1 MADTR
6 VNPLTWNVPITNKD
20 GTPTNEFMRKW
31 LQQATVNDTITTL
44 DTAAEISA
52 ALDNLGAAEGDMLVR
67 GAAEWAA
74 LSPGAANY
82 ILTANGAGAIPSWQV
97 NSGVHS
103 GYNPGTP
110 PTVVQFGGDTTG
122 SGSVTLGTAPVNG
135 NLLVAM
141 SFNPTSDAT
150 GTGWTKQVDNT
161 GGTDYGIIFT
171 KVAGA
176 GESTTQ
182 TPGAVLSGTGAI
194 AMWELHGQAVAF
206 FVGGASQ
213 NEATGQPNNTPVLLP
228 NIKNC
233 IGLSAVGVVPP
244 QTILAALGAGTV
256 DALLNTNNRY
266 LAAGHGNL
274 ADTTM
279 CGLLLTLSA
288 AASSKGCSCLIT
300 A

>member
-1 MADTR
+1 MAEPT
-6 VNPLTWNVPITNKD
+6 VNPLDWLVPIVNPN
-20 GTPTNEFMRKW
+20 GTPTGEFMRKW
-31 LQQATVNDTITTL
+31 QQQSVVNATISTL
-44 DTAAEISA
+44 ATAAEVSA
-52 ALDNLGAAEGDMLVR
+52 ALDSLGAVEGDMLVR
-67 GAAEWAA
+67 GASAWEAIAA
-74 LSPGAANY
+74 GAVGY
-82 ILTANGAGAIPSWQV
+82 ILTSTGVGSVPTWQF
-97 NSGVHS
+97 NSGIDS
-103 GYNPGTP
+103 GYDAGTP
-110 PTVVQFGGDTTG
+110 PTLVQFGSDTTG
-122 SGSVTLGTAPVNG
+122 SNSVVLGVAPTNG

-141 SFNPTSDAT
+141 SFNPTSDTT
-150 GTGWTKQVDNT
+150 GAGWTKQTENF

-182 TPGAVLSGTGAI
+182 TPCAGLGGTGAI

-228 NIKNC
+228 NLKNC

-244 QTILAALGAGTV
+244 QTILAAYGAGTN
-256 DALLNTNNRY
+256 DALLNTNSRY
-266 LAAGHGNL
+266 LAAGHGDL
-274 ADTTM
+274 SKTPMT
-279 CGLLLTLSA
+279 GLLLTLSA